1 MRIVS
6 LSICGIIS
14 ILCWTLKAQES
25 KAFIHYYQ
33 NNKIEST
40 ISVPLKKGKIKDSKS
55 NLWDIEIDSCNV
67 PNKKDIIDYEV
78 IFKPLEKTINQVSV
92 GVDFKFTDWSA
103 NNFVFVPAIVY
114 NGNRF
119 DKKIMNYP
127 PYWYNKEEWKINMPT
142 TTIWVP
148 SLEKYNDRGK
158 IELTTGN
165 ASTPLMAFYAS
176 NKNLSWM
183 VQTKQGNEYGDYGFF
198 IEESKRKKQAIF
210 SIMSP
215 AVRSKRATGSGFT
228 ESGDKPINLKA
239 GEEIVIR
246 YRVYKQNATSLQDMY
261 SHFME
266 ARKDLNPFSDDY
278 AVMPFSELWKTM
290 NHLYQQDRW
299 EESIQMYCITK
310 YNPNAT
316 WNSIWQLGWV
326 GGGQSTLPILMQGDD
341 TEIERVIKNLNKIF
355 TKTQASSGL
364 YYAYGNGFQFKGF
377 GFTEPFSNQETF
389 VRSQGDFLYMA
400 QLHFEQLQLLGRNI
414 PSSWYNSL
422 ERQVNVFV
430 NLWDKYKQVGQ
441 FVNVET
447 GDICIGGS
455 TAGAIVPAGLALA
468 SQTFSNKRYLEVAE
482 LLADKFYHDYVL
494 NGYTCGGPAEI
505 LSSPD
510 SESAFAL
517 FESFI
522 TLYEVT
528 NSIKWLEYA
537 KQLLPICASWVVSYD
552 YNFPANSEMKK
563 IDAHSKGSVWASI
576 ANKHS
581 APAICTWS
589 GASLLKYFRATN
601 DEYAIQLLKDIAH
614 GVPQYVSHQ
623 DRIIANMEP
632 GGSCE
637 RVNLSDWEGKENIGG
652 NLFASCAW
660 VEVAAMLTVTEL
672 PSIYIQKDKSKIYVL
687 DHLIVNAN
695 RDSKNRLVLNIKN
708 PTKYEALIKI
718 YIEDSEEAKCSK
730 FSMKDKS
737 KIKQLVVKENKMTKI
752 VL

>member
-1 MRIVS
+1 MKILS
-6 LSICGIIS
+6 LSICGILS
-14 ILCWTLKAQES
+14 IFSWTLKAQES

-33 NNKIEST
+33 ANKVEST
-40 ISVPLKKGKIKDSKS
+40 ISIPLKEGEIKDSKS
-55 NLWDIEIDSCNV
+55 NLWNIEINSCNV
-67 PNKKDIIDYEV
+67 PNKKGVIDYEV
-78 IFKPLEKTINQVSV
+78 IFKPLKNAVNQVAV
-92 GVDFKFTDWSA
+92 GVEFQFADWSA
-103 NNFVFVPAIVY
+103 NNFVFVPSIVY

-119 DKKIMNYP
+119 EKKIMNYP
-127 PYWYNKEEWKINMPT
+127 PYWYNKKEWRIDMPT
-142 TTIWVP
+142 TTILVP
-148 SLEKYNDRGK
+148 SLEKYHDYGK

-165 ASTPLMAFYAS
+165 ASTPLMAFYSAG
-176 NKNLSWM
+176 KNISWM
-183 VQTKQGNEYGDYGFF
+183 VQTKQGNKYGDYGFF
-198 IEESKRKKQAIF
+198 IEETKSKRNAIF

-215 AVRSKRATGSGFT
+215 AVRTKRATGSGFAD
-228 ESGDKPINLKA
+228 SGDKPTDLKV

-246 YRVYKQNATSLQDMY
+246 YRVYKQNASSLQDMY

-326 GGGQSTLPILMQGDD
+326 GGGQSTLPILMQGNNM
-341 TEIERVIKNLNKIF
+341 EIERVIKNLDKIF
-355 TKTQASSGL
+355 TKTQAASGL
-364 YYAYGNGFQFKGF
+364 YYAYGNGSQFKGF
-377 GFTEPFSNQETF
+377 GFSEPFLNQETF

-400 QLHFEQLQLLGRNI
+400 QLHFKQLQLLNRDI
-414 PSSWYNSL
+414 PASWYSSL
-422 ERQVNVFV
+422 ERQANVFV
-430 NLWDKYKQVGQ
+430 NLWDRYKQVGQ
-441 FVNVET
+441 FINVET

-482 LLADKFYHDYVL
+482 LLADKFFHDYVL
-494 NGYTCGGPAEI
+494 KGYTCGGPAEI

-528 NSIKWLEYA
+528 NCTKWLKYA
-537 KQLLPICASWVVSYD
+537 KHLLPICASWVVSYD
-552 YNFPANSEMKK
+552 FDFPYNSEMEKHNV
-563 IDAHSKGSVWASI
+563 HSKGSVWASI

-589 GASLLKYFRATN
+589 GVSLLKYFRATN

-614 GVPQYVSHQ
+614 GVPQYISHK
-623 DRIIANMEP
+623 DRILANMEP

-637 RVNLSDWEGKENIGG
+637 RVNLSDWEGKENVGG

-672 PSIYIQKDKSKIYVL
+672 PSIYIQKDKNKIYVF
-687 DHLIVNAN
+687 DHLIVNSN
-695 RDSKNRLVLNIKN
+695 RENGNRMIVNIKN
-708 PTKYEALIKI
+708 PTKYQAEIKI
-718 YIEDSEEAKCSK
+718 YIEDSDEAKHSIFSIKDDSK
-730 FSMKDKS
+730 VKH
-737 KIKQLVVKENKMTKI
+737 VVVGGNKTIKI